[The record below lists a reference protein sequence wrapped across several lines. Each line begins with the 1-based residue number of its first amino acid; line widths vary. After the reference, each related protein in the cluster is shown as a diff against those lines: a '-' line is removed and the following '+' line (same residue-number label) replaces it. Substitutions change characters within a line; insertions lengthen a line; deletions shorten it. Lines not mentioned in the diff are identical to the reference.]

1 MDPILIGKFIY
12 EQRVKNNLTQKEL
25 SIKITDTNKNISPE
39 MQHQQIQV
47 DVFSEFGDL
56 KNIDFFVDLT
66 KKEG

>member
-39 MQHQQIQV
+39 MQHQQIPV
-47 DVFSEFGDL
+47 DVFSECRSY
-56 KNIDFFVDLT
+56 KKRRMTNCKDF
-66 KKEG
+66 K